1 MQPEPWLRGNI
12 VGLEPGFHPV
22 LAHLLRA
29 SQHIREDVET
39 ACNHLTREQVWCRPE
54 MLNPV
59 GFHLKHLAGSSLRLL
74 TYLKGGRLSAR
85 QLAAIPLEKAG
96 EEDAATLIAS
106 VNVAFDLYDTCIRG
120 MEPERF
126 AELREVGRDRI
137 PVTAI
142 SLAIHITEHGHRHTG
157 QIVSAAA
164 LARVEQSV

>member
-1 MQPEPWLRGNI
+1 MQPEPWLRGPI
-12 VGLEPGFHPV
+12 VGLEPGFDPV

-29 SQHIREDVET
+29 SQQIREDVEA
-39 ACNHLTREQVWCRPE
+39 ACDHLTREQVWCRPE

-74 TYLKGGRLSAR
+74 TYLEGGTLSWQ
-85 QLAAIPLEKAG
+85 QLTAIPLEKAG
-96 EEDAATLIAS
+96 EEDTATLLAS
-106 VNVAFDLYDTCIRG
+106 VNAAFDRYDACIRALA
-120 MEPERF
+120 PARF

-142 SLAIHITEHGHRHTG
+142 SLAIHITEHGHRHVG

-164 LARVEQSV
+164 IARVTGA

>member
-1 MQPEPWLRGNI
+1 MQPEPWLRGPI

-29 SQHIREDVET
+29 SQQIREDVKA
-39 ACNHLTREQVWCRPE
+39 ACGHLTREQVWCRPE
-54 MLNPV
+54 TLNPV

-74 TYLKGGRLSAR
+74 TYLEGGTLSWQ
-85 QLAAIPLEKAG
+85 QLTAIPLEKAG
-96 EEDAATLIAS
+96 EEDTATLLAS
-106 VNVAFDLYDTCIRG
+106 VNAAFDRYDACIRALA
-120 MEPERF
+120 PARF

-142 SLAIHITEHGHRHTG
+142 SLAIHITEHGHRHVG

-164 LARVEQSV
+164 IARVTGA